1 MFRTLCLSGFNC
13 PQDDHGQPVVGRSN
27 VPVQSLYNKDA
38 QQTYKKKREIWCNA
52 TRSYAKALGIAKGPL
67 KVVHERPNLIWG
79 KQTLAGVHRWR
90 ASDLRLAWYS
100 LSLSLSL
107 ILPYFG
113 HCIFTLVNLQE
124 LVRRYCKL
132 EVSNLEEKLL
142 RGTCIS
148 LHAIARW
155 QNFAAVDLR
164 LVYDDQL
171 CTPTSDGIFNG
182 CWNYSV
188 PLRGWDHA
196 KHHCQVT
203 R

>member
-1 MFRTLCLSGFNC
+1 MMQCYEELCQSAWHSQRPTQSC
-13 PQDDHGQPVVGRSN
+13 PWKTKPHLR
-27 VPVQSLYNKDA
+27 
-38 QQTYKKKREIWCNA
+38 
-52 TRSYAKALGIAKGPL
+52 KANTC
-67 KVVHERPNLIWG
+67 R
-79 KQTLAGVHRWR
+79 R
-90 ASDLRLAWYS
+90 ASLKSQWPASCLI